1 MNAGTGHDQS
11 VPVER
16 NEIGIEC
23 RDRLHLSAQAIRIKI
38 VFQTTMND
46 QIRKIFGSFAA

>member
-1 MNAGTGHDQS
+1 MNAGAGRDLS
-11 VPVER
+11 VPIER

-23 RDRLHLSAQAIRIKI
+23 RDRLHLSAQGIRIKI

-46 QIRKIFGSFAA
+46 QIQKIFGSFAA